1 MKNLLNSI
9 TNRYTK
15 QGLWSLFLMC
25 VFPFHLWTLILVFR
39 DMSWIIKRTN
49 VWDAIGNGSY
59 AMIYAFIES
68 LVIFCVLAL
77 LGLITPKQWDVNK
90 RVAFMTVLL
99 FTTAI
104 WGMVSQLLY
113 IWNIWL
119 PAPMVQFIADTGRP
133 VVMLYILSL
142 AIVVPTVAL
151 PVYIFVKSKKALPS
165 TLDLMDRLSTL
176 SMLYLFFDL
185 IGLVI
190 VIIRNI
196 S

>member
-1 MKNLLNSI
+1 
-9 TNRYTK
+9 
-15 QGLWSLFLMC
+15 
-25 VFPFHLWTLILVFR
+25 
-39 DMSWIIKRTN
+39 MSWIIKRTN
-49 VWDAIGNGSY
+49 VWDAIGNASY

-77 LGLITPKQWDVNK
+77 LGLITPKQWEVNK
-90 RVAFMTVLL
+90 RVAFLTVLL

>member
-1 MKNLLNSI
+1 
-9 TNRYTK
+9 
-15 QGLWSLFLMC
+15 MC

-68 LVIFCVLAL
+68 LVIFCVFTL

-142 AIVVPTVAL
+142 AIVVPTVTL

>member
-9 TNRYTK
+9 TSRYSK

-49 VWDAIGNGSY
+49 VWDAIGNASY

-77 LGLITPKQWDVNK
+77 LGLITPKQWEVNK
-90 RVAFMTVLL
+90 RVAFLTVLL

>member
-1 MKNLLNSI
+1 
-9 TNRYTK
+9 
-15 QGLWSLFLMC
+15 
-25 VFPFHLWTLILVFR
+25 
-39 DMSWIIKRTN
+39 
-49 VWDAIGNGSY
+49 
-59 AMIYAFIES
+59 
-68 LVIFCVLAL
+68 
-77 LGLITPKQWDVNK
+77 
-90 RVAFMTVLL
+90 MTVLL

-151 PVYIFVKSKKALPS
+151 PVYIFVKSKKALLS

>member
-68 LVIFCVLAL
+68 LVIFCVLTL